1 MTLLDAKRK
10 FVIDTATDLFLER
23 SIGAVTIR
31 DIAAASGLGEATI
44 YRYFSGKGELLVACA
59 LGLQEEVVKMF
70 TVEGESLG
78 FDGLERFYAA
88 YLDTFRARPSLY
100 RFLSEFDGYCVNGGV
115 DLEKYADNI
124 DRFKEAFMDVYKR
137 GLKDGS
143 VKRVKDPELFYYS
156 TAHALLSLCKKL
168 AAEGALIRQDAAL
181 DKAAEI
187 ETLIGVILL
196 YLKA

>member
-23 SIGAVTIR
+23 SIGAVTVK
-31 DIAAASGLGEATI
+31 DIAVASGLGEATV

-78 FDGLERFYAA
+78 FEGIERFYTA
-88 YLDTFRARPSLY
+88 YLDTFRERPSLY
-100 RFLSEFDGYCVNGGV
+100 RFLSEFDAYCINGGV

-124 DRFKEAFMDVYKR
+124 DRFKEAFKAAYEQ
-137 GLKDGS
+137 GLKDHTLRTD
-143 VKRVKDPELFYYS
+143 VPENEMFWATMHLM
-156 TAHALLSLCKKL
+156 L
-168 AAEGALIRQDAAL
+168 AVVTRYAVGLAFKGALEPEEELRLQ
-181 DKAAEI
+181 KKM
-187 ETLIGVILL
+187 LL
-196 YLKA
+196 REFVQ